1 MSEIFSHGVGFA
13 YDSKIFKEK
22 GIELVDNTPEEIKD
36 LVIEMIEYLEF
47 NKKLS
52 PESEELQKSF
62 KKLYATNI
70 KRFSKESDGKNVLL
84 MGGKT
89 KTKTTRKNVK
99 KETNKTCNPICDLE
113 TIAKI
118 NAKITRCSLKPI
130 KDSTIGSKILEI
142 GLVCTKK
149 C

>member
-1 MSEIFSHGVGFA
+1 
-13 YDSKIFKEK
+13 
-22 GIELVDNTPEEIKD
+22 
-36 LVIEMIEYLEF
+36 MIEHLEF

-89 KTKTTRKNVK
+89 KTKT
-99 KETNKTCNPICDLE
+99 IMHE
-113 TIAKI
+113 TIRSRFSSKF
-118 NAKITRCSLKPI
+118 LKEN
-130 KDSTIGSKILEI
+130 KNWLS
-142 GLVCTKK
+142 
-149 C
+149 